1 MASAKQKLIRLTTIS
16 GSLNDLL
23 KGQLRFLSDYYEV
36 VGVASDKG
44 TGRLKEVSER
54 EGVRCIDIPMHR
66 EISLLNDVK
75 SLWKL
80 IRLFKREKPYIV
92 HANTP
97 KGSLLAMVAA
107 WIVRVP
113 HRIYTVTGLR
123 FETATGSFRRLLILM
138 EKITCRCA
146 TKVIPEGEGVK
157 KALISNNITKKP
169 LKVILNGNINGIDV
183 KFYSRSKEV
192 MQGMD
197 FIKEEG
203 TFNFVF
209 VGRIVKDKG
218 INELVKAF
226 SRLLAIYPNV
236 RLQLVGGF
244 ERDLDPLAEDVEKM
258 IEENMDIVAWGFQRD
273 VRLFFAASDVLV
285 FPSYREG
292 FPNVVLQ
299 AGAMELPSIVTDING
314 CNEIIRNGVNG
325 KIIPPRDVDTLYDAM
340 KWMYEHRMEVKE
352 MAKRARPMIVE
363 RYEQQMVWSALLE
376 EYRSL

>member
-123 FETATGSFRRLLILM
+123 FETATG
-138 EKITCRCA
+138 
-146 TKVIPEGEGVK
+146 
-157 KALISNNITKKP
+157 
-169 LKVILNGNINGIDV
+169 
-183 KFYSRSKEV
+183 
-192 MQGMD
+192 
-197 FIKEEG
+197 
-203 TFNFVF
+203 
-209 VGRIVKDKG
+209 
-218 INELVKAF
+218 
-226 SRLLAIYPNV
+226 
-236 RLQLVGGF
+236 
-244 ERDLDPLAEDVEKM
+244 
-258 IEENMDIVAWGFQRD
+258 
-273 VRLFFAASDVLV
+273 
-285 FPSYREG
+285 
-292 FPNVVLQ
+292 
-299 AGAMELPSIVTDING
+299 ELP
-314 CNEIIRNGVNG
+314 
-325 KIIPPRDVDTLYDAM
+325 
-340 KWMYEHRMEVKE
+340 
-352 MAKRARPMIVE
+352 
-363 RYEQQMVWSALLE
+363 
-376 EYRSL
+376 

>member
-138 EKITCRCA
+138 E
-146 TKVIPEGEGVK
+146 
-157 KALISNNITKKP
+157 
-169 LKVILNGNINGIDV
+169 
-183 KFYSRSKEV
+183 
-192 MQGMD
+192 
-197 FIKEEG
+197 
-203 TFNFVF
+203 
-209 VGRIVKDKG
+209 
-218 INELVKAF
+218 
-226 SRLLAIYPNV
+226 
-236 RLQLVGGF
+236 
-244 ERDLDPLAEDVEKM
+244 
-258 IEENMDIVAWGFQRD
+258 
-273 VRLFFAASDVLV
+273 
-285 FPSYREG
+285 
-292 FPNVVLQ
+292 
-299 AGAMELPSIVTDING
+299 
-314 CNEIIRNGVNG
+314 
-325 KIIPPRDVDTLYDAM
+325 
-340 KWMYEHRMEVKE
+340 
-352 MAKRARPMIVE
+352 
-363 RYEQQMVWSALLE
+363 
-376 EYRSL
+376 

>member
-138 EKITCRCA
+138 EKILA
-146 TKVIPEGEGVK
+146 GVLRK
-157 KALISNNITKKP
+157 LFPREKA
-169 LKVILNGNINGIDV
+169 
-183 KFYSRSKEV
+183 
-192 MQGMD
+192 
-197 FIKEEG
+197 
-203 TFNFVF
+203 
-209 VGRIVKDKG
+209 
-218 INELVKAF
+218 
-226 SRLLAIYPNV
+226 
-236 RLQLVGGF
+236 
-244 ERDLDPLAEDVEKM
+244 
-258 IEENMDIVAWGFQRD
+258 
-273 VRLFFAASDVLV
+273 
-285 FPSYREG
+285 
-292 FPNVVLQ
+292 
-299 AGAMELPSIVTDING
+299 
-314 CNEIIRNGVNG
+314 
-325 KIIPPRDVDTLYDAM
+325 
-340 KWMYEHRMEVKE
+340 
-352 MAKRARPMIVE
+352 
-363 RYEQQMVWSALLE
+363 
-376 EYRSL
+376 